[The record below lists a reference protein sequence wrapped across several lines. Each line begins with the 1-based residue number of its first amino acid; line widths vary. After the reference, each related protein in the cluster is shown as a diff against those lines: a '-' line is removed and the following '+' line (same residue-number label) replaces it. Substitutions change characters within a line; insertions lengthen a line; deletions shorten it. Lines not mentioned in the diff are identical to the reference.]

1 MSERRLRVLLL
12 TPPQPSLMRRRNLQ
26 PLVAEPAR
34 DGVATAPTP
43 GLKRGLLPPL
53 GVAYIAA
60 VLERAGHEV
69 RLIDAPVL
77 DYDFPQLTAEAS
89 TFQPGLIGISAM
101 SPTSRYAFELATR
114 LKTALPEVP
123 IVLGGAHAICYPEQ
137 SLAQC
142 PALDWVVT
150 GEGENV
156 VVEMAERVAAGRGM
170 EGLRGVARRGPD
182 GAAIK
187 APPAEPVLDL
197 DTLPFPARRHFPI
210 GRYAPEPYENQRLP
224 STNIIVARGCTWSR
238 CTFCERSGPMKRKYR
253 IQSPARALAEI
264 KELARDYGVRELVFY
279 DDDLM
284 SNARWILEF
293 SELMIRERLDVVW
306 ACRAISNGSIRPE
319 VLKKARQAGLWELF
333 IGFESGNQELL
344 DNIKKG
350 IKIEQ
355 SLQVARWCRELGIQI
370 IGSFILA
377 LPGETPERGL
387 QTIDFAKKLD
397 VDYAAFIPLH
407 PFEGTPLYE
416 QALREGKLLKESYDD
431 TMNATRFV
439 PRATYVPE
447 GYGSREA
454 VDAMVRRAYRE
465 FYLRPAY
472 LAKHVRRVRSVE
484 DLKRYWSGFEF
495 VLNMLK

>member
-1 MSERRLRVLLL
+1 MSDKKLKVLLL
-12 TPPQPSLMRRRNLQ
+12 TPPQPSLMRRRNQQ
-26 PLVAEPAR
+26 PLTPAPGRAAVKSPGAE
-34 DGVATAPTP
+34 
-43 GLKRGLLPPL
+43 LKRGLLPPL

-77 DYDFPQLTAEAS
+77 DLDFPDLIDEARE
-89 TFQPGLIGISAM
+89 FQPDLVGISAM

-114 LKTALPEVP
+114 LKQARPETP
-123 IVLGGAHAICYPEQ
+123 IVLGGAHAICYPVE
-137 SLAQC
+137 SLEQC

-150 GEGENV
+150 GEGETT
-156 VVEMAERVAAGRGM
+156 VVEMAERLCAGRGM
-170 EGLRGVARRGPD
+170 EGIRGVARRGE
-182 GAAIK
+182 GGEIIK
-187 APPAEPVLDL
+187 APAADPILDL
-197 DTLPFPARRHFPI
+197 DTLPFPARRHSPI

-224 STNIIVARGCTWSR
+224 STNIIVARGCTWSK

-253 IQSPARALAEI
+253 IQSPQRAIEEI
-264 KELARDYGVRELVFY
+264 KGLIRDYGVRELVFY

-284 SNARWILEF
+284 SNAKWIVQF
-293 SELMIRERLDVVW
+293 SDLVIKEKLDIVW

-355 SLQVARWCRELGIQI
+355 SIQVAKWCHELGIQI

-387 QTIDFAKKLD
+387 ETIEFAKNLD

-407 PFEGTPLYE
+407 PFEGTPLYLE
-416 QALREGKLLKESYDD
+416 ALREGRFVQESYDD
-431 TMNATRFV
+431 KMNATRYV

-447 GYGSREA
+447 GYGTREA
-454 VDAMVRRAYRE
+454 VDAMVRRAYRD

-472 LAKHVRRVRSVE
+472 FLKHLKRLRSLEDVR
-484 DLKRYWSGFEF
+484 RYWSGFEF
-495 VLNMLK
+495 VLNMAK